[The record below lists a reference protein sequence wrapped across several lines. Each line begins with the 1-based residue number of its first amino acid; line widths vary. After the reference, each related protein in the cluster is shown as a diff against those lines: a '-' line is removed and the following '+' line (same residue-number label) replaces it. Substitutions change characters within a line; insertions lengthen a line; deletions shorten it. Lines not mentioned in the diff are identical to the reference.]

1 MYSLTKIL
9 RHLGISHKDAM
20 KMIHDTDILEGFAV
34 AAVGT
39 AAIGTGAVSVTIG
52 LSQILWSVTVLAG
65 GAVVR
70 QGKITGQEAIARGGP
85 FIVKKLQRAYELMY
99 PPAYYICEDEWEYL
113 GDVHDSRVGNPR
125 SITCSALLEGSTS
138 LFQHGSSLVIGT
150 SSDNDSDT
158 PSHPL
163 MSLSDRD

>member
-1 MYSLTKIL
+1 MYSLSQVL
-9 RHLGISHKDAM
+9 DYLGLSRKDAM
-20 KMIHDTDILEGFAV
+20 KMIQNPDIFEGLTV
-34 AAVGT
+34 AAIGA
-39 AAIGTGAVSVTIG
+39 AAIGTGAVSVTAGIT
-52 LSQILWSVTVLAG
+52 QILWGTTVFAG
-65 GAVVR
+65 GAAVR
-70 QGKITGQEAIARGGP
+70 QGKLIGQEAFARGRP
-85 FIVKKLQRAYELMY
+85 FIVAKLQRAYELMY

-125 SITCSALLEGSTS
+125 SITCSAPLEGSTS

-158 PSHPL
+158 L